1 MSGYQSFASFYDA
14 LMLDVD
20 YEGRADVFDRA
31 IKRNSGREVKTLLDV
46 ASGTG
51 NLTFSMHKRGYDI
64 TAVDISE
71 DMLSVAFEKAMEKGI
86 GDILF
91 LCQDMTEIDLN
102 DTVDAAVCALDGIN
116 HLTCED
122 DVRAAFKRI
131 SLFLNKGG
139 VFVFDANTVY
149 KHQKILANNC
159 FRYDLEEIFC
169 VWQNSLYADNI
180 VGMEIEVF
188 QKVRSGDYRRYSD
201 YLEER
206 AYEKEFF
213 LFAAEEAGLE
223 FLECFDEKTEKEPT
237 DKSERVY
244 YVFRKK

>member
-14 LMLDVD
+14 LMTDVD
-20 YEGRADVFDRA
+20 YEERAEVFAGA
-31 IKRNSGREVKTLLDV
+31 IKRNSAREVKTLLDV

-64 TAVDISE
+64 TAVDLSE
-71 DMLSVAFEKAMEKGI
+71 EMLSVAFGKAMEKGI

-102 DTVDAAVCALDGIN
+102 DTVDCAVCALDGVN
-116 HLTCED
+116 HLTEEEK
-122 DVRAAFKRI
+122 VRAAFKRI
-131 SLFLNKGG
+131 ALFLNRGG
-139 VFVFDANTVY
+139 VFVFDANTVH
-149 KHQKILANNC
+149 KHQNVLGNNC

-169 VWQNSLYADNI
+169 VWQNNLYADNV

-188 QKVRSGDYRRYSD
+188 AKTRSGDYRRFSD
-201 YLEER
+201 YFEER

-213 LFAAEEAGLE
+213 LSAAEEAGLE
-223 FLECFDEKTEKEPT
+223 FCECFDEKTEREPNE
-237 DKSERVY
+237 KSERVY

>member
-14 LMLDVD
+14 LMMDAD
-20 YEGRADVFDRA
+20 YEGRADIFDRA
-31 IKRNSGREVKTLLDV
+31 IKRNSKIEAKTLLDV

-51 NLTFSMHKRGYDI
+51 NVTFSMHNKGYDI
-64 TAVDISE
+64 TAVDLSE
-71 DMLSVAFEKAMEKGI
+71 DMLSVAFGKAMEKEI
-86 GDILF
+86 TDILF
-91 LCQDMTEIDLN
+91 LCQDMTMLDLN
-102 DTVDAAVCALDGIN
+102 DTVDAAICALDGIN
-116 HLTCED
+116 HLCED
-122 DVRAAFKRI
+122 KDVRAAFQRI
-131 SLFLNKGG
+131 ALFLNKGG

-149 KHQKILANNC
+149 KHQCVLANNC

-169 VWQNSLYADNI
+169 IWQNSLYADNI
-180 VGMEIEVF
+180 VGMEIDIF
-188 QKVRSGDYRRYSD
+188 QKLHGGDYRRYSD

-213 LFAAEEAGLE
+213 ISVGEEAGLE
-223 FLECFDEKTEKEPT
+223 FIECFDEKTEKEPT